1 MENLAFKNGQFT
13 VMQVSD
19 AQDMHVVRKA
29 MVTMLER
36 AYNKVK
42 PDLVLFTGDN
52 ILGNH
57 LRDARFGSKQVIF
70 DKAGELTR
78 MKVSLKNILQPVS
91 DLKIPFAFLYG
102 NHDDRNLITKEEQ
115 ADIYMSYPYCVP
127 FNRRDKSVDCDTYYI
142 PIFGEN
148 GAEKLGIFM
157 LDCAWYDKEENLCYE
172 MITPKTVRWFCE
184 ESERQR
190 ERNGGSSIPSFLFT
204 HIPLPVTESLFVKCE
219 KDDPDAVRSRRRG
232 GYFKL
237 DKAKAQG
244 FAFGYPSV
252 LSSDSGLFEEI
263 KAQGN
268 IKAVVFG
275 HDHKNRF
282 TASLDGIDIIQTP
295 GASFRCFGNDLRGVR
310 VFVFKEDDINSYET
324 YTLTYFDLIK
334 PTITSRL
341 RYIWDADDKL
351 GKIRL

>member
-1 MENLAFKNGQFT
+1 MEKLNFKNGQFT

-29 MVTMLER
+29 MVTMLNK

-57 LRDARFGSKQVIF
+57 LRDARFGSKQIIF
-70 DKAGELTR
+70 DKAGELSR
-78 MKVSLKNILQPVS
+78 MRTSLKHILQPVS
-91 DLKIPFAFLYG
+91 DRKIPFAFIYG

-115 ADIYMSYPYCVP
+115 AQIYMSYPYCVP
-127 FNRRDKSVDCDTYYI
+127 INQTDKSLACDTYYI

-148 GAEKLGIFM
+148 GSERLGIFM
-157 LDCAWYDKEENLCYE
+157 LDCAWYDKEEDRCYE
-172 MITPKTVRWFCE
+172 MITPDTVKWYCE

-190 ERNGGSSIPSFLFT
+190 MRNGGRSILSFAFT
-204 HIPLPVTESLFVKCE
+204 HIPVPITKKLFVKCE
-219 KDDPDAVRSRRRG
+219 EKDAFAVKAPG
-232 GYFKL
+232 KDEYYKL
-237 DKAKAQG
+237 DDTKAKGYAY
-244 FAFGYPSV
+244 GYPSV
-252 LSSDSGLFEEI
+252 LSSDSGLFEAI

-268 IKAVVFG
+268 VKAVVFG
-275 HDHKNRF
+275 HDHKNCF
-282 TASLDGIDIIQTP
+282 TASLDGIDIIGTP

-310 VFVFKEDDINSYET
+310 VFVFKEDDIENYET

-334 PTITSRL
+334 PTAISKL